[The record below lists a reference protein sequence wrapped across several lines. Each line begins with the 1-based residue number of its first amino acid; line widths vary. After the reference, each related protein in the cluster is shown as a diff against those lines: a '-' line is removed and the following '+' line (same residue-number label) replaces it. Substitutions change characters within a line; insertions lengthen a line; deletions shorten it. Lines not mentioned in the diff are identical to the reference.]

1 MSSWGPMST
10 PGQAES
16 LKGSA
21 SVCSAN
27 LDRGAMT
34 IIWFIIFDKHLDSLA
49 VVYVT
54 FGLYLL
60 FSNIQ

>member
-1 MSSWGPMST
+1 MST
-10 PGQAES
+10 PGQAGS

-34 IIWFIIFDKHLDSLA
+34 TIWFITFDKHLDSLV

-54 FGLYLL
+54 FGLHLL
-60 FSNIQ
+60 LSNVQ